1 MSNLTHTFLKEML
14 YWCSSWHLS
23 ASDVDTHA
31 FKEISLAELPTKQQQ
46 ATLLRILQLFVLVF
60 RLDRLKSGQMPA
72 SVKPKI
78 FSEAC

>member
-23 ASDVDTHA
+23 TSNVDTHA
-31 FKEISLAELPTKQQQ
+31 FEEISLAKLPTKQQQ
-46 ATLLRILQLFVLVF
+46 ATLLHILQLFVLVF
-60 RLDRLKSGQMPA
+60 GLDRSKSRQMPA